1 MKKLLLSLATVALA
15 TAGVQAD
22 TWELATKVE
31 AGAEYLLLSGTAVCG
46 NATNAATNSYI
57 KVAKNGGSSNYSATI
72 TNGVISEVPSDAGVF
87 SFEADGTGYKVKV
100 RKLDG
105 TAVGYYNTTADK
117 SMQFKENASDATVAS
132 ISFSGNNV
140 TISFDGVKDK
150 KNNVSKLQYNSGSP
164 RFMNYASN
172 QAAVQLYKKSAGGVP
187 TCSSPVFTPATG
199 STLYAEDTVTLD
211 CTTEGAEVFYKVGE
225 GEFAKYENPI
235 LFTEKGTYTVTAYA
249 KAEGMNDS
257 AVVEATYTYDKVRPA
272 FIEDVLT
279 YNVFK
284 DASGNAAEGGS
295 TRYGDYTFTSELTGI
310 VYAANM
316 ATGNNSIQLRSSTSS
331 GSTIHSGIVTTEN
344 KDGYVLAGVVIEWN
358 SSTGATRTLDVYGNG
373 TAYSHADNLYDSDAS
388 GTNLGSIERTGTSLT
403 VDNPKDVF
411 AGLRSNDGAM
421 FINKITLRWLKPAEK
436 KDFVFDVD
444 YVDQFAEGASGIT
457 FKVNV
462 PEDMTETAGKFSWS
476 CDDTANVALGVA
488 DERAEVYIVES
499 GVYTIN
505 LAFAGDDVYKANK
518 TYFLVRVYPDVN
530 DHMNMA
536 DNEGIAVET
545 GDPNK
550 TSFQYFI
557 PNYDADYNYYYLL
570 TPTSVSGG
578 EEDGPV
584 LGVPATHTA
593 YDHATGITLE
603 GNGTLS
609 MIIEKNGVE
618 SPAKSFS
625 YSITTGINSNE
636 ADAQDARF
644 FTIDGVEVSGNE
656 PGLYIRVANGKAEKV
671 IR

>member
-1 MKKLLLSLATVALA
+1 M
-15 TAGVQAD
+15 
-22 TWELATKVE
+22 
-31 AGAEYLLLSGTAVCG
+31 
-46 NATNAATNSYI
+46 AASM
-57 KVAKNGGSSNYSATI
+57 SAT
-72 TNGVISEVPSDAGVF
+72 TYTLYSTTQKGTWTAN
-87 SFEADGTGYKVKV
+87 ADGTEYSTTVKV
-100 RKLDG
+100 GEASFELKYLKADYTNKIMDPSSNANWRVYKGAAFQITSSTVSMGTVTITMGDG
-105 TAVGYYNTTADK
+105 KVAAVTTSTTGWTMGEVNNSVQIATSDGLK
-117 SMQFKENASDATVAS
+117 DVVFNASNAQVRILKLEVSDAVETLAC
-132 ISFSGNNV
+132 N
-140 TISFDGVKDK
+140 K
-150 KNNVSKLQYNSGSP
+150 
-164 RFMNYASN
+164 
-172 QAAVQLYKKSAGGVP
+172 
-187 TCSSPVFTPATG
+187 PVFTPASGTA
-199 STLYAEDTVTLD
+199 LYAEDTVTLD

-235 LFTEKGTYTVTAYA
+235 LFTENGTYTVIAYA

-257 AVVEATYTYDKVRPA
+257 AAVEATYTYDKVRPA

-284 DASGNAAEGGS
+284 DANGNAPAGGS
-295 TRYGDYTFTSELTGI
+295 TNYGDYTFTSELTGI

-316 ATGNNSIQLRSSTSS
+316 ATDKNSIQLRSKDN
-331 GSTIHSGIVTTEN
+331 SGIITTEN

-358 SSTGATRTLDVYGNG
+358 EGTADRTLDIYGKESAYSATSDLYGNNKG
-373 TAYSHADNLYDSDAS
+373 TKI
-388 GTNLGSIERTGTSLT
+388 GSIERTGTSFT

-411 AGLRSNDGAM
+411 AGLRSNNGAM
-421 FINKITLRWLKPAEK
+421 YINKITLRWLPAKEK

-444 YVDQFAEGASGIT
+444 YVDQFAEGTPGIT
-457 FKVNV
+457 FAVNV

-476 CDDTANVALGVA
+476 CDDTENVAIGVA
-488 DERAEVYIVES
+488 DEKAEVYIVES

-505 LAFAGDDVYKANK
+505 LEFAGDDVYKANK

-557 PNYDADYNYYYLL
+557 PKYDSNYNYYYLL

-593 YDHATGITLE
+593 YDHGTGITLE

-625 YSITTGINSNE
+625 YSITTGINSIE

>member
-1 MKKLLLSLATVALA
+1 MKKLLLSLATVLCCGLASVAETSYTIEFVNGANNSGGDLKSTTYA
-15 TAGVQAD
+15 TALEETSKQYISGVVGEPTLTSVGKYGLKIGQNKKGGSIEFSLAD
-22 TWELATKVE
+22 NAKVLPIKVE
-31 AGAEYLLLSGTAVCG
+31 VKTSVNKNASYQKFEFNDLAGGTYASTNEMAETDNTGDYATFTFSNFTAPL
-46 NATNAATNSYI
+46 ASIKLEKTNASETKSQQGFIFVKSITVYYE
-57 KVAKNGGSSNYSATI
+57 GGSI
-72 TNGVISEVPSDAGVF
+72 T
-87 SFEADGTGYKVKV
+87 
-100 RKLDG
+100 
-105 TAVGYYNTTADK
+105 
-117 SMQFKENASDATVAS
+117 
-132 ISFSGNNV
+132 
-140 TISFDGVKDK
+140 
-150 KNNVSKLQYNSGSP
+150 
-164 RFMNYASN
+164 
-172 QAAVQLYKKSAGGVP
+172 P
-187 TCSSPVFTPATG
+187 TCNKPVFTPASG
-199 STLYAEDTVTLD
+199 SSLYAEDTVTLD
-211 CTTEGAEVFYKVGE
+211 CTTDGAEIFYKVGE

-235 LFTEKGTYTVTAYA
+235 LFTENGTYTVTAYA

-257 AVVEATYTYDKVRPA
+257 AAVEATYTYDKVRPA

-284 DASGNAAEGGS
+284 DANGKAPAGGN
-295 TRYGDYTFTSELTGI
+295 TNYGDYTFTSELTGI

-316 ATGNNSIQLRSSTSS
+316 ATDKNSIQLRSKDN
-331 GSTIHSGIVTTEN
+331 SGIITTEN

-358 SSTGATRTLDVYGNG
+358 EGTADRTLDIYGKESAYSATSDLYGNNKG
-373 TAYSHADNLYDSDAS
+373 TKI
-388 GTNLGSIERTGTSLT
+388 GSIERTGTSFT

-411 AGLRSNDGAM
+411 AGLRSNNGAM
-421 FINKITLRWLKPAEK
+421 YINKITLRWLKPAEK

-444 YVDQFAEGASGIT
+444 YVDRFAEGAEGIT
-457 FKVNV
+457 FAVKV
-462 PEDMTETAGKFSWS
+462 PEDMTETAGKFTWS

-488 DERAEVYIVES
+488 DEKTEVYIVES

-557 PNYDADYNYYYLL
+557 PNYNADYNYYYLL

-584 LGVPATHTA
+584 LGAPATHTA
-593 YDHATGITLE
+593 YDHGTGITLE

-625 YSITTGINSNE
+625 YSITTGINSIE

>member
-1 MKKLLLSLATVALA
+1 M
-15 TAGVQAD
+15 
-22 TWELATKVE
+22 
-31 AGAEYLLLSGTAVCG
+31 
-46 NATNAATNSYI
+46 
-57 KVAKNGGSSNYSATI
+57 
-72 TNGVISEVPSDAGVF
+72 
-87 SFEADGTGYKVKV
+87 
-100 RKLDG
+100 
-105 TAVGYYNTTADK
+105 
-117 SMQFKENASDATVAS
+117 
-132 ISFSGNNV
+132 
-140 TISFDGVKDK
+140 
-150 KNNVSKLQYNSGSP
+150 
-164 RFMNYASN
+164 
-172 QAAVQLYKKSAGGVP
+172 
-187 TCSSPVFTPATG
+187 
-199 STLYAEDTVTLD
+199 TLD

-235 LFTEKGTYTVTAYA
+235 LFTENGTYTVTAYA

-257 AVVEATYTYDKVRPA
+257 AAVEATYTYDKVRPA

-279 YNVFK
+279 YKVFK
-284 DASGNAAEGGS
+284 DANGNAPAGGS
-295 TRYGDYTFTSELTGI
+295 TNYGNYTFTSGLTGI

-316 ATGNNSIQLRSSTSS
+316 ATDKNSIQLRSKDN
-331 GSTIHSGIVTTEN
+331 SGIITTEN

-358 SSTGATRTLDVYGNG
+358 EGTADRTLDIYGKESAYSATSDLYGNNKG
-373 TAYSHADNLYDSDAS
+373 TKI
-388 GTNLGSIERTGTSLT
+388 GSIERTGTSLT

-411 AGLRSNDGAM
+411 AGLRSNNGAM
-421 FINKITLRWLKPAEK
+421 YINKITLRWLKPVEK
-436 KDFVFDVD
+436 KDFVFDVE
-444 YVDQFAEGASGIT
+444 YVDQFAERASGIT

-476 CDDTANVALGVA
+476 CDDTENVAIGVA
-488 DERAEVYIVES
+488 DEKAEVYIKES

-557 PNYDADYNYYYLL
+557 PKYDSRYNYYYLL

-584 LGVPATHTA
+584 LGAPATHTA
-593 YDHATGITLE
+593 YDHGTGITLE

-625 YSITTGINSNE
+625 YSITTGINSIE
-636 ADAQDARF
+636 ADAQNARF

>member
-22 TWELATKVE
+22 TWELATSIEK
-31 AGAEYLLLSGTAVCG
+31 GAEYLLLSENPGGTFVCSTEVTSSK
-46 NATNAATNSYI
+46 NASYI
-57 KVAKNGGSSNYSATI
+57 NPAKNGGSDKVAVTVENSIITSTI
-72 TNGVISEVPSDAGVF
+72 PSDAGVF
-87 SFEADGTGYKVKV
+87 SFEADGTNYKIKV
-100 RKLDG
+100 SKLDG
-105 TAVGYYNTTADK
+105 TVVGYCNVTAEK
-117 SMQFKENASDATVAS
+117 KVYLNETATSATV
-132 ISFSGNNV
+132 
-140 TISFDGVKDK
+140 TFDA
-150 KNNVSKLQYNSGSP
+150 NSNVSLNFTNSGYMRYNPSSP
-164 RFMNYASN
+164 RFTTYKSG
-172 QAAVQLYKKSAGGVP
+172 QSEVQLYKKKAGEVP
-187 TCSSPVFTPATG
+187 TCSSPVFTPASG
-199 STLYAEDTVTLD
+199 SSLYAEDTVTLD
-211 CTTEGAEVFYKVGE
+211 CTTDGAEIFYKVGE

-235 LFTEKGTYTVTAYA
+235 LFTENGTYTVTAYA

-257 AVVEATYTYDKVRPA
+257 AAVEATYTYDKVRPA

-358 SSTGATRTLDVYGNG
+358 SSTGATRSLDVYGNG
-373 TAYSHADNLYDSDAS
+373 TAYSHADNLYDSDAM
-388 GTNLGSIERTGTSLT
+388 GTKLGSIERTGTSLT

-421 FINKITLRWLKPAEK
+421 YINKITLRWLKPVEK
-436 KDFVFDVD
+436 KDFVFDVE
-444 YVDQFAEGASGIT
+444 YVDQFAERASGIT

-476 CDDTANVALGVA
+476 CDDTENVAIGVA
-488 DERAEVYIVES
+488 DEKAEVYIKES

-557 PNYDADYNYYYLL
+557 PKYDSRYNYYYLL

-584 LGVPATHTA
+584 LGAPATHTA
-593 YDHATGITLE
+593 YDHGTGITLE

-625 YSITTGINSNE
+625 YSITTGINSIE

>member
-31 AGAEYLLLSGTAVCG
+31 AGAEYLLLSGTTVCG
-46 NATNAATNSYI
+46 NSTKDAASSFI
-57 KVAKNGGSSNYSATI
+57 QVANNGGSSNYTATI

-87 SFEADGTGYKVKV
+87 SFEADGTNYKVKV
-100 RKLDG
+100 SDLQGKV
-105 TAVGYYNTTADK
+105 VGYYNTTVANK
-117 SMQFKENASDATVAS
+117 MQFKTAADDATAATV
-132 ISFSGNNV
+132 SFDGNDV
-140 TISFDGVKDK
+140 TISFGSNYGAIK
-150 KNNVSKLQYNSGSP
+150 YNSGAP
-164 RFMNYASN
+164 RFVNYKTG
-172 QAAVQLYKKSAGGVP
+172 QKAVQLYKKNAGGVP

-199 STLYAEDTVTLD
+199 SALYAEDTVTLD

-235 LFTEKGTYTVTAYA
+235 LFTENGTYTVTAYA

-257 AVVEATYTYDKVRPA
+257 AAVEATYTYDKVRPA

-284 DASGNAAEGGS
+284 DASGKAPAGGS
-295 TRYGDYTFTSELTGI
+295 TDYGEYTFTSELTGI
-310 VYAANM
+310 SYAAQM
-316 ATGNNSIQLRSSTSS
+316 ATGNNSIQLRSKNSN
-331 GSTIHSGIVTTEN
+331 SGIVTTANPE
-344 KDGYVLAGVVIEWN
+344 GYILAEVIVEWHSATQDKNQLDIYGDANAYTAPTALYGDSQQGTKRGTITKGVDTSVTI
-358 SSTGATRTLDVYGNG
+358 
-373 TAYSHADNLYDSDAS
+373 
-388 GTNLGSIERTGTSLT
+388 TNAA
-403 VDNPKDVF
+403 DVF
-411 AGLRSNDGAM
+411 AGLRSHSGAIY
-421 FINKITLRWLKPAEK
+421 INKITLRWLKPVEK

-444 YVDQFAEGASGIT
+444 YVDKFAEGASGIT

-462 PEDMTETAGKFSWS
+462 PEDMTETAGKFTWS

-488 DERAEVYIVES
+488 DEKAEVYIVES

-505 LAFAGDDVYKANK
+505 LAFAGDDVYKANE

-584 LGVPATHTA
+584 LGAPAMHTA
-593 YDHATGITLE
+593 YDHGTGITLE

-625 YSITTGINSNE
+625 YSITTGINSIE

>member
-1 MKKLLLSLATVALA
+1 M
-15 TAGVQAD
+15 
-22 TWELATKVE
+22 
-31 AGAEYLLLSGTAVCG
+31 
-46 NATNAATNSYI
+46 AASM
-57 KVAKNGGSSNYSATI
+57 SAT
-72 TNGVISEVPSDAGVF
+72 TYTLYSTTQKGTWTAN
-87 SFEADGTGYKVKV
+87 ADGTEYSTTVKV
-100 RKLDG
+100 GEASFELKYLKADYTNKIMDPSSNDNWRVYKGAAFQITSSTVSMGTVTITMGDG
-105 TAVGYYNTTADK
+105 KVAAVTTGTTGWTMGEVNNSVQIATSDGLK
-117 SMQFKENASDATVAS
+117 DVVFNASNAQVRILKLEVSDAVETLAC
-132 ISFSGNNV
+132 N
-140 TISFDGVKDK
+140 K
-150 KNNVSKLQYNSGSP
+150 
-164 RFMNYASN
+164 
-172 QAAVQLYKKSAGGVP
+172 
-187 TCSSPVFTPATG
+187 PVFTPASG
-199 STLYAEDTVTLD
+199 SSLYAEDTVTLD
-211 CTTEGAEVFYKVGE
+211 CTTEGAEIFYKVGE

-235 LFTEKGTYTVTAYA
+235 LFTENGTYTVTAYA

-257 AVVEATYTYDKVRPA
+257 AAVEATYTYDKVRPA

-284 DASGNAAEGGS
+284 DANGNAPAGGS
-295 TRYGDYTFTSELTGI
+295 TNYGDYTFTSELTGI

-316 ATGNNSIQLRSSTSS
+316 ATDKNSIQLRSKDN
-331 GSTIHSGIVTTEN
+331 SGIITTEN

-358 SSTGATRTLDVYGNG
+358 EGTADRTLDIYGKESAYSATSDLYGNNKG
-373 TAYSHADNLYDSDAS
+373 TKI
-388 GTNLGSIERTGTSLT
+388 GSIERTGTSFT

-411 AGLRSNDGAM
+411 AGLRSNSGAM
-421 FINKITLRWLKPAEK
+421 YINKITLRWLKPAEK

-444 YVDQFAEGASGIT
+444 YVDQFAEGAEGIT

-476 CDDTANVALGVA
+476 CDDTANVAIGVA
-488 DERAEVYIVES
+488 DEKAEVYIVES

-505 LAFAGDDVYKANK
+505 LEFAGDDVYKANK

-557 PNYDADYNYYYLL
+557 PKYDSSYNYYYLL

-584 LGVPATHTA
+584 LGAPATHTA
-593 YDHATGITLE
+593 YDHGTGITLE

-625 YSITTGINSNE
+625 YSITTGINSIE